1 MTFVPMAECHVF
13 VNRGDWLT
21 KSTSTGPSREVDV
34 LRVLGMSVSPN
45 CDGTPGF
52 ALPRGRD
59 LLCYESP
66 GGIVLQ

>member
-1 MTFVPMAECHVF
+1 MTLVPMVECHVF
-13 VNRGDWLT
+13 VNERGWLT
-21 KSTSTGPSREVDV
+21 KSTFAGPSREVDV

-59 LLCYESP
+59 LL
-66 GGIVLQ
+66 LL